1 MYSLHLW
8 IYAMIYSEKINF
20 FDIDISSQAKKKNLF
35 PPEII
40 LGPQHII
47 EGDRGSQRSPS
58 PSSENTLTSL

>member
-1 MYSLHLW
+1 
-8 IYAMIYSEKINF
+8 MIYSEKINF

-47 EGDRGSQRSPS
+47 EGDRGSKRSPS
-58 PSSENTLTSL
+58 PSAENTLTSL